1 MPLDINLSPLYRI
14 QGNDQTDMPGVL
26 ALQPP
31 KTAARG
37 REQDRLLVYLVLTGN
52 AVITTSEYRKL
63 AEDTAAVYYKTPR
76 AVTSALRAAADSLN
90 RTLLERNM
98 STSTR
103 GQYTLAWLGLA
114 AVRESQ
120 CIFSLSGPMHAYWFG
135 TGESRH
141 FFEPTISGKGLGSS
155 QAINIH
161 YAQTDLAANHML
173 LFCGRLPNA
182 WATPL
187 EDAQPSS
194 FDAMRRRLTSLTGE
208 DLNAVLFQTSE
219 GTGAINTVRGA
230 SVQKIEA
237 APVPEEQKLQVP
249 QADEVPALHI
259 PDDELPATPEPEPTP
274 GAGAHLL
281 QPSTYNNLPPQAEEP
296 KPVATPLDHLP
307 HKTTPREFPAS
318 IPRAKPKTELPDEPP
333 VLESA
338 LPEPVINETPL
349 QSESTFV
356 APPQTEGPREPSP
369 LVKQAAKATVNV
381 MHAFRTGS
389 ASLGERFRA
398 FLPRLLP
405 AENPEAVSVSAS
417 ALMGFIAVLV
427 PLIVVT
433 LAWAMYWRYGRNEQ
447 YDAYF
452 NQAQQ
457 LKQQALAL
465 SSPVEKRVAWEN
477 VLQNVVLA
485 EQHNVT
491 DDTLVLKQEA
501 QTNIDQLLGIYRL
514 QFNPAF
520 STPLGI
526 NVSRMAASE
535 NDLYLLNAE
544 NGEVLRAFPSG
555 NGGFQRDDTFRCKP
569 GDNNNAGPIVDIL
582 TLPITNFYGASVLG
596 IDASGNLLYC
606 KPGEA
611 PQSGLLTAPDTNWS
625 RITGFAL
632 DAGNLY
638 VLDAPARAVW
648 VYNGK
653 EGVYTDR
660 PYFFFGQQT
669 PTQDVIDFTVTG
681 DVMHLLHADGRIST
695 CSFSRIDSNLSK
707 CEDPLPRSNPSF
719 PAYGENDPFTSAN
732 FTQMLFAAPPDPS
745 ILLLDADSQRV
756 MRFAPRTME
765 LQNQFQSAAFSNPI
779 PRGPVGAVAVSPDH
793 VLYLAVN
800 DQVYFAVN
808 MP

>member
-1 MPLDINLSPLYRI
+1 M
-14 QGNDQTDMPGVL
+14 
-26 ALQPP
+26 
-31 KTAARG
+31 
-37 REQDRLLVYLVLTGN
+37 
-52 AVITTSEYRKL
+52 
-63 AEDTAAVYYKTPR
+63 
-76 AVTSALRAAADSLN
+76 
-90 RTLLERNM
+90 
-98 STSTR
+98 
-103 GQYTLAWLGLA
+103 
-114 AVRESQ
+114 
-120 CIFSLSGPMHAYWFG
+120 
-135 TGESRH
+135 
-141 FFEPTISGKGLGSS
+141 
-155 QAINIH
+155 
-161 YAQTDLAANHML
+161 
-173 LFCGRLPNA
+173 
-182 WATPL
+182 
-187 EDAQPSS
+187 
-194 FDAMRRRLTSLTGE
+194 
-208 DLNAVLFQTSE
+208 
-219 GTGAINTVRGA
+219 
-230 SVQKIEA
+230 
-237 APVPEEQKLQVP
+237 
-249 QADEVPALHI
+249 
-259 PDDELPATPEPEPTP
+259 
-274 GAGAHLL
+274 
-281 QPSTYNNLPPQAEEP
+281 
-296 KPVATPLDHLP
+296 
-307 HKTTPREFPAS
+307 
-318 IPRAKPKTELPDEPP
+318 
-333 VLESA
+333 
-338 LPEPVINETPL
+338 
-349 QSESTFV
+349 
-356 APPQTEGPREPSP
+356 
-369 LVKQAAKATVNV
+369 KQAAKTAIGL
-381 MHAFRTGS
+381 MQGFRTGS

-417 ALMGFIAVLV
+417 ALMGFIAILV

-433 LAWAMYWRYGRNEQ
+433 LAWTMYWRYGRNEQ

-452 NQAQQ
+452 NQARQ

-465 SSPVEKRVAWEN
+465 SNPVEQRVAWEN

-491 DDTLVLKQEA
+491 DDTLTLKQEA
-501 QTNIDQLLGIYRL
+501 QTNLDQLLGIYRL

-544 NGEVLRAFPSG
+544 NGEVLRAIPSG

-606 KPGEA
+606 KPGEP

-648 VYNGK
+648 VYTGK

-669 PTQDVIDFTVTG
+669 PTQDVIDFIVTG

-695 CSFSRIDSNLSK
+695 CSFSRIDTNLSR
-707 CEDPLPRSNPSF
+707 CQDPLPRSNPSF
-719 PAYGENDPFTSAN
+719 PAYGASDPFTSAN

-745 ILLLDADSQRV
+745 ILLLNADGQSV

-779 PRGPVGAVAVSPDH
+779 PRAPVGAMAVSPDH